1 MNELSEFVGASIS
14 AESKERLAEAAR
26 RLDLSMSQIIRRAL
40 AFYLTKLEREDSNE
54 PDRS

>member
-40 AFYLTKLEREDSNE
+40 AFYLKLEREDSNE